1 MMASFETHLFSNL
14 TAQTMKKQASTA
26 ALLLATAMTLTA
38 SANALA
44 PKDRA
49 LARAAAFA
57 SKGNLTALKTALA
70 DGLDEGLTV
79 SECRETLVQAYAYC
93 GFPRSLNALGTLMEL
108 ESERGN
114 RDKPGAK
121 PNPPPPGRS
130 IDFGTTNQTRL
141 CGAPVSGPLFEFAPA
156 IDEYLKAHLFGDIF
170 SRGILDWRTREIA
183 TVAML
188 AARDGLE
195 PQLNA
200 HIAIAKRNGVSDEQ
214 IDEILAIIRD
224 EVHGGVNT
232 SPFPLGSPNDAYA
245 KYFTGRSYLAPVAT
259 APSLGVPIF
268 NVTFEPGCRN
278 NWHKHTQG
286 QVLIA
291 VGGVG
296 WYQARG
302 EKPRRLIAGDV
313 VEIPPNVEH
322 WHGSDPN
329 HWFAHLALEGN
340 PGKPNQN
347 TWLEP
352 VSDADY
358 AEATK

>member
-1 MMASFETHLFSNL
+1 MVPFEIRLSFHL
-14 TAQTMKKQASTA
+14 TAQTMKTQVFTA

-38 SANALA
+38 PANDLA

-57 SKGNLTALKTALA
+57 AKGNLTALKAALA
-70 DGLDEGLTV
+70 DGLDEGLSV

-93 GFPRSLNALGTLMEL
+93 GFPRSLNALGTFMEL
-108 ESERGN
+108 MSERGN
-114 RDKPGAK
+114 RDKPGAE
-121 PNPPPPGRS
+121 PNPPPPGRP

-141 CGAPVSGPLFEFAPA
+141 CGAPVTGPLFEFAPA

-170 SRGILDWRTREIA
+170 SRGILDWRTREIV

-200 HIAIAKRNGVSDEQ
+200 HIAIAKRNGVSVEQ
-214 IDEILAIIRD
+214 IDEILAIVRD
-224 EVHGGVNT
+224 EVNGGENT
-232 SPFPLGSPNDAYA
+232 SPFPLGAPNDAFA
-245 KYFTGRSYLAPVAT
+245 KYFTGRSYLAPVT
-259 APSLGVPIF
+259 TDPSLGIPVF

-278 NWHKHTQG
+278 NWHKHSQG
-286 QVLIA
+286 QLLIV

-302 EKPRRLIAGDV
+302 EKPRRLKTGDV
-313 VEIPPNVEH
+313 VEIHPNVEH
-322 WHGSDPN
+322 WHGADPN
-329 HWFAHLALEGN
+329 HWFAHLAIEGN
-340 PGKPNQN
+340 PGKSNQN

-358 AEATK
+358 EAATK